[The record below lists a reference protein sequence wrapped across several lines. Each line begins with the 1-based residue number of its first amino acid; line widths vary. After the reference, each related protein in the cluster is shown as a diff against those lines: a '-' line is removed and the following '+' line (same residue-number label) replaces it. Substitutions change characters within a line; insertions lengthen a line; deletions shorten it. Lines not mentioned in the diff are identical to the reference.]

1 MHRLSGKEAINHRIV
16 VDTNLGCGEAINAKT
31 FDLVRENDASL
42 SWDWDN
48 LPPLCHIGTSV

>member
-16 VDTNLGCGEAINAKT
+16 VHCLGCGEAINAKT

-48 LPPLCHIGTSV
+48 IAAALL

>member
-1 MHRLSGKEAINHRIV
+1 MSGKEAINHRIV

-31 FDLVRENDASL
+31 FDLVRETDASL

>member
-16 VDTNLGCGEAINAKT
+16 VHYLGCGEAINAKT

-48 LPPLCHIGTSV
+48 IAAALL